1 MGHVLQSAANKSG
14 IMGGDKL
21 EFYDEIIRKMEYGK
35 DTARKETYALAANF
49 NDVLYLLQDVVVKAP
64 RVAAV
69 PCICA
74 WTSA

>member
-1 MGHVLQSAANKSG
+1 
-14 IMGGDKL
+14 MGGDKL